1 MPILLCRPIRRL
13 SQREFGE
20 LAYVVM
26 SHVFQIHDE
35 FVRLFDEAIYKKELA
50 CRFPGVELEVPI
62 QITHQSFQT
71 THYFDVLVDN
81 GGPFELKTVEA
92 LAPYHTAQLLHYLL
106 LTGLAHG
113 KLVNLGIR
121 PPIFLPK
128 IFLSGT
134 TCAASP
140 E

>member
-1 MPILLCRPIRRL
+1 
-13 SQREFGE
+13 
-20 LAYVVM
+20 
-26 SHVFQIHDE
+26 
-35 FVRLFDEAIYKKELA
+35 
-50 CRFPGVELEVPI
+50 VPI

-92 LAPYHTAQLLHYLL
+92 LAPYHPAQLLHYLL

-128 IFLSGT
+128 IFPSGT